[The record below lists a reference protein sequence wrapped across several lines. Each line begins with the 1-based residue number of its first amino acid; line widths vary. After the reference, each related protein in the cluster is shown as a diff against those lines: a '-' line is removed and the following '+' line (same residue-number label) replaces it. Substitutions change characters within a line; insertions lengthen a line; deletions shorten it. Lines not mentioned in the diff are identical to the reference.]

1 MLKENLLKINIEVMD
16 NRNIFAVEGEVDSFS
31 ISHFIEEL
39 ELLEKIS
46 GQKIVIDFSNM
57 SSINWRGLLI
67 LSKKVIEAKEKNDEF
82 TMICK
87 NEEIIEM
94 LSLFSYPT
102 KLSFFP
108 TLEDFLG
115 P

>member
-1 MLKENLLKINIEVMD
+1 MLKEDILKINIEVMES
-16 NRNIFAVEGEVDSFS
+16 RNIFSVEGEVDSFS

-67 LSKKVIEAKEKNDEF
+67 LSKKVMEAKEKNEEF

-87 NEEIIEM
+87 DEEIIEM

-108 TLEDFLG
+108 TLEGFLG
-115 P
+115 T